1 MIAALVTSVV
11 GLASE
16 IAKIVGTMQARK
28 YLDKL
33 VKLKLGIEKEE
44 AKGYHSDDSKIE
56 AMYKELSVIVDAVQ
70 LELVAYSKT
79 K

>member
-1 MIAALVTSVV
+1 MIAALVTSVI
-11 GLASE
+11 GLATE
-16 IAKIVGTMQARK
+16 IAKIVGTLESRK

-33 VKLKLGIEKEE
+33 VKLKLNIEKEE

-56 AMYKELSVIVDAVQ
+56 AMYRDLSVIVDAVQ
-70 LELVAYSKT
+70 LELVNYSK